1 MATTTE
7 SECIEALCRAKAQLG
22 ESPTKAQYESLD
34 ITPAS
39 ATIIRT
45 CGGWNDAKELADLET
60 NASRG
65 DRAGAMPEHL
75 PFEEDEWNAMS
86 VDQRWHYR
94 NREWNAERTR
104 TRRARIRNWL
114 NERKAD
120 AGCHRCDE
128 ADAACL
134 DFHHR
139 KTDGKAGNVCDLV
152 TRGWGRERLREELA
166 KCVVLC
172 ANCHRKKHAETN
184 SPREGARA
192 HQRRIVDDYKDE
204 RGCTRCQEDVS
215 PSALD
220 CHHRDGAEKHTSV
233 GRLIS
238 DGCSMDEL
246 YEELS
251 KCEILCANCHRK
263 EHFIDPLAAVSE
275 EA

>member
-7 SECIEALCRAKAQLG
+7 SECIKALRRAKAQLG

-65 DRAGAMPEHL
+65 DRVGAMPEHL
-75 PFEEDEWNAMS
+75 PFEEDEWDAMS

-120 AGCHRCDE
+120 AGCHRCGE

-139 KTDGKAGNVCDLV
+139 KTDGKAGNICDLV
-152 TRGWGRERLREELA
+152 TRGWSRERLREELA

-172 ANCHRKKHAETN
+172 ANCHRETHSSGTQPEN
-184 SPREGARA
+184 DSRTR
-192 HQRRIVDDYKDE
+192 QRQLVAGYK
-204 RGCTRCQEDVS
+204 RVAGCDRCQREFL
-215 PSALD
+215 PAALD
-220 CHHRDGAEKHTSV
+220 CHHRAGVEKRDSV
-233 GRLIS
+233 AQLIS

-251 KCEILCANCHRK
+251 KCDVLCANCHRK
-263 EHFIDPLAAVSE
+263 EHFIDPIAGVSE
-275 EA
+275 VV